1 MLETRGS
8 SICLPL
14 FVPAEEGV
22 GLQLDEHGRAN
33 SKGYFLG
40 DGTGAG
46 KGRQIAACI
55 LDGRLAGRRK
65 AIWVS
70 KNESLLEDAR
80 RDWSAIGCLAA
91 DIQPLSNWK
100 ID

>member
-1 MLETRGS
+1 TL
-8 SICLPL
+8 
-14 FVPAEEGV
+14 AEDG
-22 GLQLDEHGRAN
+22 HSYR
-33 SKGYFLG
+33 KGYFLG

-55 LDGRLAGRRK
+55 LDNWLAGRRK

-80 RDWSAIGCLAA
+80 RDWSAIGGMTA
-91 DIQPLSNWK
+91 DIQPLSSWK
-100 ID
+100 IDQPV